1 MTFQRS
7 GAKLVTDGLLVASA
21 VLAKPPGGEQK
32 QVEVAQ
38 MASTGGEA
46 HAARAALVQRVVGA
60 IHSGHRELFAPRSRA
75 QWLEHFLLHNRAD
88 VKPETWNVNDADSF
102 RVDFADGANQLRW
115 LLQYLRRP
123 GADTKGKL
131 STKAL
136 QGSLDAR
143 LKKLEN
149 SDCDLVAKRLKAV
162 HASHGRTK
170 ELDHRRHQS
179 PRPTISTSELNTFF
193 GSKAPPLADDVVHV
207 LVELLIQEK
216 HLTLTDGKN
225 APGDDAL
232 TTLHQALN
240 SFRDVADETKQDF
253 PLEVCGDWVI
263 FRPSQH
269 APTFFSKA
277 HVVIEEQGEADK
289 DGVKTL
295 VMRERHVHHKHK
307 DGRAIGET
315 FSENYVGVLSKKAG
329 VPFAI
334 LCRHQAHGDKKSAS
348 VRGVSRGAPRF
359 SMFPTLIYGGNRLVA
374 MSGITLSPFAGGFPS
389 ALPVCLERLESAPN
403 DEDLGVFPADNTTQ
417 VPPEVQARLGQLP

>member
-1 MTFQRS
+1 
-7 GAKLVTDGLLVASA
+7 
-21 VLAKPPGGEQK
+21 
-32 QVEVAQ
+32 
-38 MASTGGEA
+38 MASTGGAA
-46 HAARAALVQRVVGA
+46 HVARAALVQRVVGA
-60 IHSGHRELFAPRSRA
+60 IQRSHHELFAPRSRVR
-75 QWLEHFLLHNRAD
+75 WLEYFLLHNRAD
-88 VKPETWNVNDADSF
+88 FKPEAWSANDPEAF
-102 RVDFADGANQLRW
+102 RQAFADDANHLRW
-115 LLQYLRRP
+115 LLLYLRRP

-136 QGSLDAR
+136 QWCLDAN
-143 LKKLEN
+143 LKKLE
-149 SDCDLVAKRLKAV
+149 DADYDFIAKRLKAI
-162 HASHGRTK
+162 HALNGRTK
-170 ELDHRRHQS
+170 DLDHRRHQS
-179 PRPTISTSELNTFF
+179 PRPTISASELNTFF
-193 GSKAPPLADDVVHV
+193 GSKAPPLADDVVYV
-207 LVELLIQEK
+207 LVEMLIHEK
-216 HLTLTDGKN
+216 YLALTDGKS

-232 TTLHQALN
+232 TALHQALN
-240 SFRDVADETKQDF
+240 AFLDVADETKQDF
-253 PLEVCGDWVI
+253 PLEVCGDWVM

-277 HVVIEEQGEADK
+277 HVVIEEQGAPDK
-289 DGVKTL
+289 DGIKTL

-307 DGRAIGET
+307 GGKAIGDT

-334 LCRHQAHGDKKSAS
+334 LCRHQVQDDKKNAS